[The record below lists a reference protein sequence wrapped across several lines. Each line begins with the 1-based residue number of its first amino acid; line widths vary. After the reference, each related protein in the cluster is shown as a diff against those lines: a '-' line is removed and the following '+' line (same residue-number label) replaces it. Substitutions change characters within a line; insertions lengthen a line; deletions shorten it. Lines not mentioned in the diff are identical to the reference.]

1 MTIEGIKIAAK
12 VAKDCLLEGQ
22 VFLSRIWFSPK
33 THRKKDLLT
42 LKEMQDI
49 DPYEFP
55 IRIY

>member
-1 MTIEGIKIAAK
+1 LPIRRAGVPLQDLVLPEN
-12 VAKDCLLEGQ
+12 
-22 VFLSRIWFSPK
+22 PP
-33 THRKKDLLT
+33 KKDLLT